1 MQFMISQLRGRSL
14 LTWLDYTP
22 QEVTFLL
29 NLSRDMKERYYLGER
44 VVNVHQGKTLLLIF
58 EKPSTRTR
66 ISLEVAAWQLGMK
79 TIYTNPQ
86 ELQLG
91 RGETIEDTAR
101 VVSRMVDGVAAR
113 VFSHTTLLKF
123 AQHSQVPVI
132 NALSDECHPTQV
144 LADAL
149 TLWEVKGRVNG
160 VKVAFVGDGNNNMAH
175 SLIAIGARLGWDIRI
190 VAPKGYWPSRR
201 YVEDAEDVGRRTGA
215 VLTVTDSIEE
225 GVKGVDAVY
234 TDVWVSMGMEKEAEE
249 RMRVFKPYQV
259 NQSLMNMAGEGAV
272 FMHCLP
278 AHRGLEVTDDVIDSP
293 RSVVWQQAENRLH
306 TAKAILAAL
315 IR

>member
-1 MQFMISQLRGRSL
+1 MLNQLKGRSL
-14 LTWLDYTP
+14 LSWLDYTP
-22 QEVTFLL
+22 QEVLMLL
-29 NLSRDMKERYYLGER
+29 NLSKNMKERYYLGER
-44 VVNVHQGKTLLLIF
+44 YIGVHQGKAVLMIF

-66 ISLEVAAWQLGMK
+66 ISFETAAWQLGMK
-79 TIYTNPQ
+79 AIYSNPQ

-101 VVSRMVDGVAAR
+101 VVSRIVDGIVAR
-113 VFSHTTLLKF
+113 VFDHSTLIKLT
-123 AQHSQVPVI
+123 QYSQVPVV
-132 NALSDECHPTQV
+132 NALSNECHPTQV

-149 TLWEVKGRVNG
+149 TLWEVKGKVNG
-160 VKVAFVGDGNNNMAH
+160 VKLAFVGDGDNNMAH
-175 SLIAIGARLGWDIRI
+175 SLIAIGARLGWDVR
-190 VAPKGYWPSRR
+190 VVSPKRYWPSRR
-201 YVEDAEDVGRRTGA
+201 YVEDAEDLGKRTGA
-215 VLTVTDSIEE
+215 VLTVTESIEE

-249 RMRVFKPYQV
+249 RIRLFKPYQV
-259 NQSLMNMAGEGAV
+259 NQGLMSIAGEDAV

-293 RSVVWQQAENRLH
+293 RSIVWQQAENRLH

>member
-1 MQFMISQLRGRSL
+1 MLNQFKGRSL
-14 LTWLDYTP
+14 LSWLDYTP
-22 QEVTFLL
+22 QEVLMLL
-29 NLSRDMKERYYLGER
+29 NLSKNMKERYYLGER
-44 VVNVHQGKTLLLIF
+44 YIGVHQGKTLLMIF

-66 ISLEVAAWQLGMK
+66 ISFEVAAWQLGMK
-79 TIYTNPQ
+79 TIYSNPQ

-101 VVSRMVDGVAAR
+101 VVSRILDGIVAR
-113 VFSHTTLLKF
+113 VFSHSTLIKLT
-123 AQHSQVPVI
+123 QYSQVPVV

-149 TLWEVKGRVNG
+149 TLWEVKGKVNG
-160 VKVAFVGDGNNNMAH
+160 IKLAFVGDGDNNMAH

-190 VAPKGYWPSRR
+190 VSPRKYWPGRR
-201 YVEDAEDVGRRTGA
+201 YIEDAEDLGKRTGT
-215 VLTVTDSIEE
+215 VLTVTESIEE

-234 TDVWVSMGMEKEAEE
+234 TDVWVSMGMEKETEE
-249 RMRVFKPYQV
+249 RMRLFKPYQV
-259 NQSLMNMAGEGAV
+259 NQGLMNIAGENAV

-293 RSVVWQQAENRLH
+293 RSIVWQQAENRLH

>member
-1 MQFMISQLRGRSL
+1 MLNQLKGRSL
-14 LTWLDYTP
+14 LSWLDYTP
-22 QEVTFLL
+22 QEVLMLL
-29 NLSRDMKERYYLGER
+29 NLSKSMKERYYLGER
-44 VVNVHQGKTLLLIF
+44 YIGVHHGKTLLMIF

-66 ISLEVAAWQLGMK
+66 ISFETAAWQLGMK
-79 TIYTNPQ
+79 TIYSNPQ

-91 RGETIEDTAR
+91 RGETVEDTAR
-101 VVSRMVDGVAAR
+101 VVSRIVDGIAAR
-113 VFSHTTLLKF
+113 VFSHSTLIKF
-123 AQHSQVPVI
+123 TQYSQVPVV

-149 TLWEVKGRVNG
+149 TLWEVKGKVNG
-160 VKVAFVGDGNNNMAH
+160 IKLAFVGDGDNNMAH

-190 VAPKGYWPSRR
+190 VSPKRYWPSRR
-201 YVEDAEDVGRRTGA
+201 YIEDAEDLSKRTGT
-215 VLTVTDSIEE
+215 VLTVTESIEE

-234 TDVWVSMGMEKEAEE
+234 TDVWVSMGMEKETEE
-249 RMRVFKPYQV
+249 RMKLFKPYQV
-259 NQSLMNMAGEGAV
+259 NQGLMSIAGEKAV

-293 RSVVWQQAENRLH
+293 KSVVWQQAENRLH

>member
-1 MQFMISQLRGRSL
+1 MLSQLKGRSL
-14 LTWLDYTP
+14 LTWLEYTP
-22 QEVTFLL
+22 QEVSMLL
-29 NLSRDMKERYYLGER
+29 NLSRSMKERYYLGEKYIG
-44 VVNVHQGKTLLLIF
+44 VHQGKTVLMIF

-66 ISLEVAAWQLGMK
+66 ISFETAAWQLGMK
-79 TIYTNPQ
+79 TIYSNPQ

-101 VVSRMVDGVAAR
+101 VVSRIVDGVVAR
-113 VFSHTTLLKF
+113 VFSHSTLIRL
-123 AQHSQVPVI
+123 AQYSQVPVV

-149 TLWEVKGRVNG
+149 TLWEVKGKVNG
-160 VKVAFVGDGNNNMAH
+160 IKLAFVGDGDNNMAH

-190 VAPKGYWPSRR
+190 VSPKRYWPSRR
-201 YVEDAEDVGRRTGA
+201 YVEDAEDLSKRTGT
-215 VLTVTDSIEE
+215 VLTVTESIEE

-249 RMRVFKPYQV
+249 RMKLFKPYQV
-259 NQSLMNMAGEGAV
+259 NQGLMSIAGENAV

-293 RSVVWQQAENRLH
+293 KSVVWQQAENRLH